1 MDEFDYVIVGAG
13 SAGCV
18 IAARLS
24 EDPSISICVLEAGP
38 PDRNIFIHIPAGFMK
53 TIVNP
58 SVNWMYE
65 TEPSEGSGGRRI
77 PQPRGKTLGGS
88 SSINGHIY
96 NRGQR
101 MDYDNWAQRGNR
113 GWGYADVL
121 PYFKRAERRVGDGDD
136 TFRGREGN
144 LIVTDI
150 NWSHPLCDAFMDGAK
165 NMGIP
170 RNPDYNGAHQEGVS
184 YSQRT
189 IHQRRRMS
197 TARGFLHPA
206 LKRGNIDVRTS
217 ALCSRVLFG
226 GENSKRATGVEY
238 LRGGKTQ
245 SVRARREVIL
255 CGGTVNSPQLLQISG
270 IGPAALLKK
279 IGVPVVHDL
288 PSVGE
293 NLRDHYPV
301 RMTARVK
308 GVDTLN
314 ERSRGLPLVKEVAK
328 YFLGGKSILSLS
340 PTLVYVF
347 WRSNEA
353 LDNGDVQITFTPASY
368 NEGVQSQLDEF
379 PGMTVAP
386 WQQRPESSGYIRA
399 KSANPMEKPAIQ
411 PNYLTEELD
420 RTTLIGAMRLAKKL
434 ITTPEL
440 APYYDRAEAPGDDIQ
455 SDDELLDFARQRGT
469 TAFHLMGTCRMGPAT
484 DPSTAVDDE
493 LRVHGMEGLRIA
505 DASIMPMMPS
515 SNTNAPTIMIGE
527 KAADMIRNKQ
537 PLPSVDVPG

>member
-1 MDEFDYVIVGAG
+1 MDTFDYVIVGAG

-18 IAARLS
+18 IASRLG
-24 EDPSISICVLEAGP
+24 EDPDVSICVLEAGP

-58 SVNWMYE
+58 KLNWLYE
-65 TEPSEGSGGRRI
+65 TEPSEGSGGRRV

-101 MDYDNWAQRGNR
+101 LDYDGWAQRGNR
-113 GWGYADVL
+113 GWGFADVL
-121 PYFKRAERRVGDGDD
+121 PYFKRAERRIGDGDD
-136 TFRGREGN
+136 TFRGRDGN
-144 LIVTDI
+144 LVVTDI
-150 NWSHPLCDAFMDGAK
+150 NWSHPLCDAFIDGAVG
-165 NMGIP
+165 MGIP
-170 RNPDYNGAHQEGVS
+170 RNPDYNGARQEGVS

-197 TARGFLHPA
+197 AARGFLHPA
-206 LKRGNIDVRTS
+206 LKRGNIDVRTN
-217 ALCSRVLFG
+217 ALCSRVLF
-226 GENSKRATGVEY
+226 EDKRAVGVEY
-238 LRGGKTQ
+238 LRGGATRE
-245 SVRARREVIL
+245 VRARREVIL
-255 CGGTVNSPQLLQISG
+255 CGGAVNSPQLLQLSG
-270 IGPAALLKK
+270 VGPANLLTE
-279 IGVPVVHDL
+279 IGVPMVHDL

-314 ERSRGLPLVKEVAK
+314 ERSRGLPLVGEVAK

-347 WRSNEA
+347 WKSNDA

-368 NEGVQSQLDEF
+368 NEGVQSQLDDF
-379 PGMTVAP
+379 PGMTIAP
-386 WQQRPESSGYIRA
+386 WQQRPESAGYVRA
-399 KSANPMEKPAIQ
+399 KSADPREKPAIQ
-411 PNYLTEELD
+411 PNYLAEELD
-420 RTTLIGAMRLAKKL
+420 RTTLLGAMRLAKKL
-434 ITTPEL
+434 IKSPEL

-469 TAFHLMGTCRMGPAT
+469 TAFHLMGTCRMGPRH
-484 DPSTAVDDE
+484 DPSTVVDDE
-493 LRVHGMEGLRIA
+493 LRVHGIDGLRVA
-505 DASIMPMMPS
+505 DASVMPMMPS

-537 PLPSVDVPG
+537 PLPSIDVPD